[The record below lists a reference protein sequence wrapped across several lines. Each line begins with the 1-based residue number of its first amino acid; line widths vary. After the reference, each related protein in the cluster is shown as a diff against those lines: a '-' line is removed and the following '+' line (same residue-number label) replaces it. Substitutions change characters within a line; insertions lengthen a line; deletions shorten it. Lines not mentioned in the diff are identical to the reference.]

1 MFPSQYITAAQQ
13 YKAGTRLT
21 LWQYE
26 PVQPHGL
33 SEYTRNPL
41 PDDLPP
47 DHLRDFDLEM
57 TRSTRKED
65 VDKQAVLQVSKVI
78 SGGDNNTVQAIL
90 FDVIQPPV
98 SYRGDA
104 ARLPGDGTQV
114 VGLLYDTEFYH
125 SDEYTFYSNAEQADG
140 NLSRTDAALK
150 HFFSK
155 NKTGHPHVVPQYY
168 GCWATRVDT
177 YDKNAFRY
185 VGLVLEE
192 YINGHS
198 IEDICD
204 RDGYD
209 ELIPPDGDVFFHMP
223 EDVDDGFHTL
233 EISKE
238 LCQEVMKQAVNGLVE
253 HMHIG
258 VQHNVFEPRKVFIT
272 LRNGK
277 VGLDWPRAVLLG
289 FTNTQVWSKTK
300 MAKGPKGPVQLL
312 EHLPHPPHPFQRFSV
327 TGLEN
332 FIGWWPSPEV
342 GWEGDEPDDF
352 DNEAEFDEWLVSDEA
367 FGLLVEAADVE
378 AELGE
383 GVEWPHPYKKYSLF
397 KTLDPIKPKLLV
409 EREERRRK
417 LEEEELKKDS
427 DANVQALADINLST
441 AQTKGY
447 K

>member
-21 LWQYE
+21 LW
-26 PVQPHGL
+26 H
-33 SEYTRNPL
+33 
-41 PDDLPP
+41 
-47 DHLRDFDLEM
+47 
-57 TRSTRKED
+57 TRKED

-78 SGGDNNTVQAIL
+78 SGGDNNTVQVIL

-114 VGLLYDTEFYH
+114 VGLLYDTEFYP

-168 GCWATRVDT
+168 GCWATRVDS
-177 YDKNAFRY
+177 YDKSAFRY

-198 IEDICD
+198 IENICD
-204 RDGYD
+204 RDEYD
-209 ELIPPDGDVFFHMP
+209 ELVPPDGAVAFHMP
-223 EDVDDGFHTL
+223 EDFDKGFHNL
-233 EISKE
+233 QISQGLCEEI
-238 LCQEVMKQAVNGLVE
+238 MKQALNGLVE

-258 VQHNVFEPRKVFIT
+258 VQHNIFEPRKVFIT
-272 LRNGK
+272 LLNGK
-277 VGLDWPRAVLLG
+277 
-289 FTNTQVWSKTK
+289 VWSKTK
-300 MAKGPKGPVQLL
+300 MAKGPKGPAQLL

-327 TGLEN
+327 TALEN
-332 FIGWWPSPEV
+332 FIGWWPSTEV
-342 GWEGDEPDDF
+342 GWKGDEPDDF
-352 DNEAEFDEWLVSDEA
+352 DNEAEFDEWLVSDEV
-367 FGLLVEAADVE
+367 FGPLVEAADVE

-397 KTLDPIKPKLLV
+397 KTLDPIKPKLLE

-427 DANVQALADINLST
+427 DANVQALADINLSA